1 MNYTL
6 NEIKIEL
13 FDKCHELASE
23 YMNRHEEKYFDILNN
38 HKTSNQNEA
47 LDEYHTKH
55 GKVMTKIFNE
65 LSKGK
70 LS

>member
-23 YMNRHEEKYFDILNN
+23 YMNRHAEQTQDE
-38 HKTSNQNEA
+38 T

-65 LSKGK
+65 LLKGK

>member
-23 YMNRHEEKYFDILNN
+23 YMNRHSEQIQDE
-38 HKTSNQNEA
+38 T

-65 LSKGK
+65 LLKGK

>member
-23 YMNRHEEKYFDILNN
+23 YMNRHGEQIQDETIEEVGNRTYD
-38 HKTSNQNEA
+38 
-47 LDEYHTKH
+47 
-55 GKVMTKIFNE
+55 VMTKIFNE